1 MSRLN
6 LVASKSDR
14 EVVMAKPSADLV
26 AILKKFGTVADYMT
40 EPMVAEFY
48 GVDGATI
55 NHYGT
60 RNKEELEK
68 YGYKILKGAE
78 LKAFRGSSQVGSSL
92 NISKFASQV
101 RLYPIKAVIVIG
113 MMLTESEVAEQL
125 RSDIMNILFG
135 EDKQV
140 NELSLTDMATN
151 MNALFDYK
159 AEQFTQKLMTQCK
172 LQMSQMEHMIE
183 MTIPKVIENIV
194 DPMYKENHSLI
205 EQNKELKKSASLVC
219 LLEEFDKHK
228 YLGGKYKECC
238 KITPI
243 AYIYGFEPKTF
254 NQLLRKLHILKGKP
268 GDWELDD
275 GLEVRTHAHKAIYQ
289 EKTYLVWTKTGIIE
303 IYLTLAKA
311 GIYPKK

>member
-1 MSRLN
+1 MSKLN

-14 EVVMAKPSADLV
+14 EVVMAKPSTDLV

-40 EPMVAEFY
+40 ESMVADFY
-48 GVDGATI
+48 GVTDKCLNQVA
-55 NHYGT
+55 N
-60 RNKEELEK
+60 RNGEELEK
-68 YGYKILKGAE
+68 YGYKVLKGAE
-78 LKAFRGSSQVGSSL
+78 LKQFKGQLQDVVNL

-125 RSDIMNILFG
+125 RSDIIARLFG
-135 EDKQV
+135 EGKQV

-172 LQMSQMEHMIE
+172 LQMSQIEHMIE
-183 MTIPKVIENIV
+183 MAIPKVIENIV

-205 EQNKELKKSASLVC
+205 EQNKELKKSASLVY

-228 YLGGKYKECC
+228 YLGGKYKDCC

-268 GDWELDD
+268 GNWELDD
-275 GLEVRTHAHKAIYQ
+275 GLEVRTHAHKAIYK
-289 EKTYLVWTKTGIIE
+289 EKTYLVWTKIGIIE